1 MRGNGLCRYIQGGIQ
16 VGTRASL
23 IIFSFCFLVGC
34 AGSQSAVSSSEE
46 YVEIENPAFTMSG
59 SAPSTIWVPR
69 RYVDSGIPR
78 GGELLEKGYESVR
91 GKLSDS
97 GQQPAPR
104 APEPAPVSAQAPVPA
119 PVPAPVSAPSPVPSA
134 VAAPAPIPA
143 KTIVAPSFRNR
154 ILVIETGNNGLS
166 SRFGES
172 LKQASAGT
180 VIDPAQAAFV
190 TRYAALGTPAERAA
204 LAVKLQEDF
213 GAGLVIY
220 LAAPDGTAPGKTI
233 TAEMHEGQGGTLLR
247 KLDALI
253 PAHGATGTASREAVI
268 ATALRGLAGEVKGV
282 AALAPWYGKVVTV
295 EGERVY
301 INAGKETGIG
311 LGQMLNL
318 YRSGKVVEKLGFAPG
333 LKVGILEIT
342 GFVGTDGAYGIVRQ
356 GGKAQPSDL
365 VGVE

>member
-46 YVEIENPAFTMSG
+46 YVEIDNPAFTMSG
-59 SAPSTIWVPR
+59 SAPPTIWVPR

-97 GQQPAPR
+97 GQQPAAR
-104 APEPAPVSAQAPVPA
+104 APEPAPVSAQA

-143 KTIVAPSFRNR
+143 KTIVTSSFRNR

-166 SRFGES
+166 ARFGEA

-180 VIDPAQAAFV
+180 VIDPSQAAFV

-220 LAAPDGTAPGKTI
+220 LAAPDGTAQGKTI

-268 ATALRGLAGEVKGV
+268 ATALRGLAVEVKGV

-301 INAGKETGIG
+301 INAGKETGIS

-333 LKVGILEIT
+333 LKVGILEVT

-365 VGVE
+365 VGIE

>member
-1 MRGNGLCRYIQGGIQ
+1 

-34 AGSQSAVSSSEE
+34 AGNQSAVSSSEE

-59 SAPSTIWVPR
+59 SAPPTIWVPR

-104 APEPAPVSAQAPVPA
+104 APEPAPVSAQAS
-119 PVPAPVSAPSPVPSA
+119 VPAPVSAPVPVSAPSPVSPPVPSA

-154 ILVIETGNNGLS
+154 ILVIETGNNVLS
-166 SRFGES
+166 ARFGEA

-253 PAHGATGTASREAVI
+253 PAQGATGTASREAVI
-268 ATALRGLAGEVKGV
+268 ATALRGLASEVKGV

-295 EGERVY
+295 EGERIY
-301 INAGKETGIG
+301 INAGKETGIS

-365 VGVE
+365 VGIE